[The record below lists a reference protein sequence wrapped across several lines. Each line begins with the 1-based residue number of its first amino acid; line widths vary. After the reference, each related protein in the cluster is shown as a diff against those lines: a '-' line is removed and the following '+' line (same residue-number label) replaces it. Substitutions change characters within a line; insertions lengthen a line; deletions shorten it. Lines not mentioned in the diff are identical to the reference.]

1 MLVRLLNE
9 NYLKSPTLFED
20 FKANNIAKNIRYYS
34 EEYFDIKDL
43 SPFPIYMAIKDIDIR
58 NEEYFEAFKIF
69 ESEYLDLDG
78 EMVFSERFWHSL
90 YMLNFRKYIIE
101 KYPTV
106 LTNKSDFDT
115 IIAKKFDWENYIYKI
130 VLASKYINYV
140 FPESI
145 SDRNKYYGFI
155 IENLDLYNYL
165 IKYRVFR
172 NSNFIINIL
181 KIVEDTDT
189 SKLLKEKIKGRED
202 LGDDERYGRRV
213 IFEFN
218 KSYPVVMSPLMD
230 YSSLKG
236 QFLKNL
242 DKYRY

>member
-1 MLVRLLNE
+1 MNIILIIDYVLNKYPQI
-9 NYLKSPTLFED
+9 NSKFNSF
-20 FKANNIAKNIRYYS
+20 KNIV
-34 EEYFDIKDL
+34 I
-43 SPFPIYMAIKDIDIR
+43 
-58 NEEYFEAFKIF
+58 
-69 ESEYLDLDG
+69 
-78 EMVFSERFWHSL
+78 
-90 YMLNFRKYIIE
+90 
-101 KYPTV
+101 
-106 LTNKSDFDT
+106 
-115 IIAKKFDWENYIYKI
+115 KKFDWENYIYKI

-218 KSYPVVMSPLMD
+218 KSYPVVMSLLMD